1 MDDEV
6 HLNLSVGNSR
16 DRGLVQDRNGYEE
29 RGRQQE
35 TQTAHVDDVWPK
47 HVSSYRRI
55 RIFLI
60 LAVKRT

>member
-29 RGRQQE
+29 RGRQPE

-47 HVSSYRRI
+47 HASSLPALKEI
-55 RIFLI
+55 LI
-60 LAVKRT
+60 LALKRK